1 MTQTKVIQSGG
12 IRVFAPVGLA
22 VLSDFQ
28 KYVQNIIL
36 TELKLN

>member
-1 MTQTKVIQSGG
+1 MTQTKVIQSGC
-12 IRVFAPVGLA
+12 ICVFAPVGPA

-28 KYVQNIIL
+28 KHVQNIIL

>member
-1 MTQTKVIQSGG
+1 MTQTKGIQSGC
-12 IRVFAPVGLA
+12 ICAPVGLA

>member
-1 MTQTKVIQSGG
+1 MTQTKVIQSGC
-12 IRVFAPVGLA
+12 ICVFAPVGPA

-36 TELKLN
+36 TELKLD